1 MLKTQV
7 MERGSGK
14 TTTIVKKMRNNPN
27 SIVLI
32 HHKGV
37 QRIFNKKFPDL
48 KDRTFNFD
56 DLCIE
61 SNGSIK
67 INELL
72 LWLTKSSKCRVFIDE
87 GFIGSPDD
95 LAHLYFALG
104 QYKVNVESFGSIEK
118 NKYSNKK
125 SLFDEKIIP
134 SLLFEADPK
143 NINELIIVD
152 SQEHYFK
159 AINYLNTIHTGNF
172 DFKAQG
178 FFEGIQVTFDD
189 DKYYITTLKKLQR
202 GRRFSSVRFL
212 NFKGD
217 K

>member
-14 TTTIVKKMRNNPN
+14 TKTIVEKMRKDPN
-27 SIVLI
+27 SIVFI
-32 HHKGV
+32 HHKGTK
-37 QRIFNKKFPDL
+37 RIFDNKYGDL
-48 KDRTFNFD
+48 KYRTYSFC
-56 DLCIE
+56 DLGAE
-61 SNGSIK
+61 RSNK
-67 INELL
+67 TLELL
-72 LWLTKSSKCRVFIDE
+72 AWFSKKPKCRVFIDE
-87 GFIGSPDD
+87 GFIGEPDD

-104 QYKVNVESFGSIEK
+104 QYNVNVESFGSIEK
-118 NKYSNKK
+118 NKNSNYKK

-152 SQEHYFK
+152 SQEQYFK
-159 AINYLNTIHTGNF
+159 AINYLNTIHKGNF

-178 FFEGIQVTFDD
+178 FFEGIQVTFDEH
-189 DKYYITTLKKLQR
+189 KYYITTLKKLQR

>member
-37 QRIFNKKFPDL
+37 QKIFNKEFPDL

-56 DLCIE
+56 DLGIE
-61 SNGSIK
+61 SKGSIK

-72 LWLTKSSKCRVFIDE
+72 LWLTKSPKCRVFIDE

-95 LAHLYFALG
+95 LANLYFALG
-104 QYKVNVESFGSIEK
+104 QYNVNVESFGSIKK
-118 NKYSNKK
+118 NNDDNNK
-125 SLFDEKIIP
+125 SLFYQKIIS
-134 SLLFEADPK
+134 SLHFKSDPDK
-143 NINELIIVD
+143 IHELIIVD
-152 SQEHYFK
+152 SQKEYFE
-159 AINYLNTIHTGNF
+159 AINYLNKIHTGNF
-172 DFKAQG
+172 DFKADG
-178 FFEGIQVTFDD
+178 CFEGIYVSFDYH
-189 DKYYITTLKKLQR
+189 KYYITTLKKLDKD
-202 GRRFSSVRFL
+202 RRFSSVRFL